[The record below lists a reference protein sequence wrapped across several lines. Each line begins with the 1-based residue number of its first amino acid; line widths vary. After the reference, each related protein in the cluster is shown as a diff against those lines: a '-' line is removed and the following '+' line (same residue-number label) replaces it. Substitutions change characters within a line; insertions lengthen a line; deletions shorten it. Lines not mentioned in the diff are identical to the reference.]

1 MITCASEL
9 STKLPL
15 DPEPYAQMKER
26 VEAACNSINLLVENS
41 IPLLESEL
49 SEQSKEE
56 TSELIKA
63 FAADDLK
70 ANQILSSNRISD
82 MAPEAA
88 FEVSRILSEFGRSV
102 VSNSAQIRNLVT
114 NKLLIESTNPDAR
127 VRIKALEMLG
137 RAVGLFTEYT
147 EVTIN
152 QRSTVDIKQSLLE
165 KLERLKTEQVV
176 DAEIVEEAED
186 A

>member
-1 MITCASEL
+1 
-9 STKLPL
+9 
-15 DPEPYAQMKER
+15 
-26 VEAACNSINLLVENS
+26 
-41 IPLLESEL
+41 
-49 SEQSKEE
+49 
-56 TSELIKA
+56 
-63 FAADDLK
+63 
-70 ANQILSSNRISD
+70 
-82 MAPEAA
+82 
-88 FEVSRILSEFGRSV
+88 
-102 VSNSAQIRNLVT
+102 VT

-176 DAEIVEEAED
+176 DAEVVEEAED

>member
-1 MITCASEL
+1 MITCVPEL
-9 STKLPL
+9 STELPL
-15 DPEPYAQMKER
+15 DPEPYAQMRER
-26 VEAACNSINLLVENS
+26 VEAACNSINLLIENN
-41 IPLLESEL
+41 IPLPESEPL
-49 SEQSKEE
+49 EQSKEE
-56 TSELIKA
+56 TSELFKA

-176 DAEIVEEAED
+176 DAEVVEEAED